1 MTTLLVGRGLLGGHV
16 ERRLRATGEDLRTVR
31 VPWHDHE
38 AALTALLGAAERTAR
53 QAGAWRLAW
62 CAGAGVVSTPHEDLL
77 AEAALFRAFVA
88 GLAEV
93 PDAFF
98 LSSSAGGAYSGS
110 SDGPP
115 FTEESA
121 PAALTPYG
129 ATKLDME
136 DAVGCLAERG
146 GRVVTGRIANL
157 YGPGQDLGKPQGLVS
172 QLCLT
177 HLTGEALS
185 VYVSLDTLRDYLYV
199 ADAAD
204 MVVAALDR
212 VEAEPPGAEVTKI
225 LASGRAVSVAAIIAE
240 SGRAFRR
247 RPRLATRVDGV
258 QQARDLRLRSVVW
271 PELDGL
277 ARTSL
282 LVGLR
287 ATADDL
293 GRQLRAGALRRP
305 TP

>member
-16 ERRLRATGEDLRTVR
+16 EQRLRATGEDVRTVR
-31 VPWHDHE
+31 VPWQDHDAALAALLE
-38 AALTALLGAAERTAR
+38 AADRAARPP
-53 QAGAWRLAW
+53 GSWRLAW
-62 CAGAGVVSTPHEDLL
+62 CAGAGVVATPGDALR

-88 GLAEV
+88 GLGEV
-93 PDAFF
+93 PGALF
-98 LSSSAGGAYSGS
+98 LSSSAGGVYAGS

-121 PAALTPYG
+121 PAALAAYG

-136 DAVGCLAERG
+136 DAVRGLAERG

-157 YGPGQDLGKPQGLVS
+157 YGPGQALSKPQGLVS

-177 HLTGEALS
+177 QLTGQALG

-199 ADAAD
+199 DDAAA
-204 MVVAALDR
+204 MVVASLAR
-212 VEAEPPGAEVTKI
+212 VEAEPPGAAVTKI
-225 LASGRAVSVAAIIAE
+225 LASGRAVSVAALIGE
-240 SGRAFRR
+240 SGRVFRR
-247 RPRLATRVDGV
+247 RPRLATRTDGTA
-258 QQARDLRLRSVVW
+258 QARDLRLRSVVW
-271 PELDGL
+271 PELDVL

-287 ATADDL
+287 ATADDV
-293 GRQLRAGALRRP
+293 GRQLRAGALRKAP
-305 TP
+305 A